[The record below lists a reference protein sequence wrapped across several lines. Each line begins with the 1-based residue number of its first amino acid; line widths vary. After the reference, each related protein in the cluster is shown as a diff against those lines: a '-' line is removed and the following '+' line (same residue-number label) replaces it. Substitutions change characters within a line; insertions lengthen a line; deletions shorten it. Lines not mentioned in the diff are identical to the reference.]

1 MSDTITIRVPEDVK
15 ALMKATDINWSEDIR
30 GYIEARIKALKLSKV
45 LKGIVPGSKR
55 KGSEDSSDIIREWRD
70 AR

>member
-1 MSDTITIRVPEDVK
+1 MSDTITIRVSEDVK

-30 GYIEARIKALKLSKV
+30 SYIEARIKALRLSKV
-45 LKGIVPGSKR
+45 LKSIVPGSKR